1 LYKNSIGDEM
11 EERYLALDVGEKTI
25 GLAVSD
31 PLNITAQGLDT
42 IFRQSY
48 RKDFEALKKVIE
60 KYDVNVLV
68 IGMPKR
74 LNGDIG
80 IQGEKVKK
88 FTEKLK
94 REIKIKIE
102 FQDERMTTKM
112 AENTLIQGN
121 VSRKKRKKVIDK
133 LAAVN
138 ILSVYLDK
146 RS

>member
-11 EERYLALDVGEKTI
+11 KERYLALDVGEKTI

-42 IFRQSY
+42 IFTQSY
-48 RKDFEALKKVIE
+48 KKDFEALKKVVE
-60 KYDVNVLV
+60 KYGVNVLV
-68 IGMPKR
+68 IGMTRR

-94 REIKIKIE
+94 RQIEIKIE

>member
-1 LYKNSIGDEM
+1 MGK
-11 EERYLALDVGEKTI
+11 RFLALDVGEKTI

-48 RKDFEALKKVIE
+48 RKDFEVLQQVID
-60 KYDVNVLV
+60 KYNVTTLV
-68 IGMPKR
+68 VGLPKR
-74 LNGDIG
+74 LNGEVG
-80 IQGEKVKK
+80 IQGEKVIKFVKK
-88 FTEKLK
+88 LE
-94 REIKIKIE
+94 RKIE
-102 FQDERMTTKM
+102 VEIEYQDERLTTKM

-146 RS
+146 RRRDV

>member
-1 LYKNSIGDEM
+1 M

-48 RKDFEALKKVIE
+48 RKDFEALKKVIK

>member
-1 LYKNSIGDEM
+1 MK
-11 EERYLALDVGEKTI
+11 ERYLALDVGEKTI

-31 PLNITAQGLDT
+31 LLNITAQGLDT

-48 RKDFEALKKVIE
+48 KKDFEALQKVIE

-68 IGMPKR
+68 IGMPRR

-94 REIKIKIE
+94 RQIDIKIE

-112 AENTLIQGN
+112 AEDTLIQGN

>member
-11 EERYLALDVGEKTI
+11 KERYLALDVGEKTI

-31 PLNITAQGLDT
+31 LLNITAQGLDT

-48 RKDFEALKKVIE
+48 KKDFEALQKVIE

-68 IGMPKR
+68 IGMPRR

-94 REIKIKIE
+94 RQIDIKIE

>member
-1 LYKNSIGDEM
+1 M

-48 RKDFEALKKVIE
+48 KKDFEALKTVIE

-68 IGMPKR
+68 IGMPRR

-94 REIKIKIE
+94 REIDIKVE

-112 AENTLIQGN
+112 AEDTLIQGN

>member
-1 LYKNSIGDEM
+1 M
-11 EERYLALDVGEKTI
+11 EERFLALDVGENTI

-48 RKDFEALKKVIE
+48 RKDFEALQEVID
-60 KYDVNVLV
+60 KYNVTTLV
-68 IGMPKR
+68 VGLPRR

-80 IQGEKVKK
+80 IQGEKVIK
-88 FTEKLK
+88 FVEKLK
-94 REIKIKIE
+94 RKIEIKIE
-102 FQDERMTTKM
+102 YQDERLTTKM
-112 AENTLIQGN
+112 AEDTLIQGN

-146 RS
+146 RR

>member
-1 LYKNSIGDEM
+1 
-11 EERYLALDVGEKTI
+11 
-25 GLAVSD
+25 
-31 PLNITAQGLDT
+31 
-42 IFRQSY
+42 
-48 RKDFEALKKVIE
+48 
-60 KYDVNVLV
+60 
-68 IGMPKR
+68 MPRR

-94 REIKIKIE
+94 RQIEIKIE

-133 LAAVN
+133 MAASI
-138 ILSVYLDK
+138 ILKSYLDYTNNIK
-146 RS
+146 RRNRDE

>member
-1 LYKNSIGDEM
+1 M

-48 RKDFEALKKVIE
+48 KKDFEALKKVIE

-68 IGMPKR
+68 IGMPRR

-94 REIKIKIE
+94 RQIDIKVE
-102 FQDERMTTKM
+102 FEDERMTTKM
-112 AENTLIQGN
+112 AEDTLIQGN

>member
-1 LYKNSIGDEM
+1 M

-48 RKDFEALKKVIE
+48 KKDFEALKKVIE

-68 IGMPKR
+68 IGMPRR

-94 REIKIKIE
+94 RQIDIKVE
-102 FQDERMTTKM
+102 FEDERMTTKM

>member
-1 LYKNSIGDEM
+1 MK
-11 EERYLALDVGEKTI
+11 ERYLALDVGEKTI

-31 PLNITAQGLDT
+31 LLNITAQGLDT

-48 RKDFEALKKVIE
+48 KKDFEALQKVIE

-68 IGMPKR
+68 IGMPRR

-88 FTEKLK
+88 FKEKLK
-94 REIKIKIE
+94 RQIDIKIE

-112 AENTLIQGN
+112 AEDTLIQGN